1 MYIIALMTLMY
12 MKPLEYDV
20 DMTAPKTEH
29 DQPIAQ
35 ARNNLSEVINRARY
49 LGEPTFLLNRGKRV
63 AVVVGT
69 DFYEQAIAD
78 RARLESLET

>member
-1 MYIIALMTLMY
+1 MYTSA
-12 MKPLEYDV
+12 LEYDV

-29 DQPIAQ
+29 DEPIAQ

-63 AVVVGT
+63 AVVVGV
-69 DFYEQAIAD
+69 DFYEQALAD
-78 RARLESLET
+78 RERVESLET

>member
-1 MYIIALMTLMY
+1 MTLMY

-20 DMTAPKTEH
+20 DMTAPKAEH
-29 DQPIAQ
+29 DEPIAQ

-69 DFYEQAIAD
+69 DFYEQALAD
-78 RARLESLET
+78 RARIESLET